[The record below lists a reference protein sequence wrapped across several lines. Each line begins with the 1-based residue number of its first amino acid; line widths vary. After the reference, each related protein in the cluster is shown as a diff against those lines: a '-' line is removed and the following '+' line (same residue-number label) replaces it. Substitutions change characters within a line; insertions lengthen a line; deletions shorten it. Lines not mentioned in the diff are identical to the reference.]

1 MKNYNLILAQI
12 YTNLFEFIQY
22 RSLKLDDERLTID
35 DFNKKIQI
43 QRYITIKTLN
53 ADNDIITIILLHHN
67 TEYSS
72 KIAKFKKLVQFFDT
86 SKKLIIISKDNMMS
100 FMIKNDMIANINN
113 YTYLQ
118 LSIVV
123 PKHELCSPHRIL
135 SEDEEYN
142 LLNVELYK
150 DKTNLPIIC
159 INDPMIIW
167 IGAEVGQIVEIER
180 VSELAG
186 KSLVYRRVTKD
197 LLI

>member
-22 RSLKLDDERLTID
+22 RNLKLDDERLIID

-43 QRYITIKTLN
+43 QRYIAIKTLN
-53 ADNDIITIILLHHN
+53 TANDIITIILLHHN

-72 KIAKFKKLVQFFDT
+72 KIAKFKKLVQFFET

-100 FMIKNDMIANINN
+100 FMVKNDMIANINN

-135 SEDEEYN
+135 SEDEEYI

>member
-22 RSLKLDDERLTID
+22 RNLTLDDERLTID

-43 QRYITIKTLN
+43 QRYIAIKTLN
-53 ADNDIITIILLHHN
+53 TANDIITIILLHHN

>member
-43 QRYITIKTLN
+43 QRYIAIKTLN

-72 KIAKFKKLVQFFDT
+72 KIAKFKKLTQFFDT
-86 SKKLIIISKDNMMS
+86 SKKLIIISKDNMLS
-100 FMIKNDMIANINN
+100 FLVKNDMIANISN

-135 SEDEEYN
+135 SADEEYN

-150 DKTNLPIIC
+150 DKSNLPIIC

-167 IGAEVGQIVEIER
+167 IGGEVGQIVEIER